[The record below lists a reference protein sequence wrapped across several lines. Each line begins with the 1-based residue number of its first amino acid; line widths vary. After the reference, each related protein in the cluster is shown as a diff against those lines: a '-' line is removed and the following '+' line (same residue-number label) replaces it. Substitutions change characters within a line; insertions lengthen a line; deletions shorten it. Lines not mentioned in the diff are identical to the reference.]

1 MTDIRREPAGEV
13 VVSAP
18 GTPYRYAVDDDGR
31 IRAAG
36 PASLSGEETT
46 TLGLVDIQVNGFAGV
61 DFNADGLTAEALDRA
76 LAAMLATGV
85 TRCLPTLI
93 TAEHGR
99 LRARLLAV
107 DAAIAASRLGPW
119 MVEGLHIE
127 GPFLS
132 PEDGYAGCHP
142 KAAMRPP
149 SVATYDAITAG
160 LRTPVRLV
168 TVAPERDG
176 AIPLIEALKGRGICV
191 AIGHTKATRAE
202 VERAAAAGA
211 RLSTHLGNGI
221 GHQLAKNENPL
232 FAQLGEDRLAASF
245 IADGIHIAPYM
256 LQSYIRAKQPG
267 RTVLVTDATAG
278 AAAKPGRYTLG
289 DLKIERGADGVV
301 REPGA
306 PYLAGSSATLDG
318 CLRNVMQ
325 WFGYDFDTVFAM
337 ARTHPLVV
345 LGQPATPAPGDAAE
359 CVRWRRS
366 GDGWQVAAARI
377 GPWMVGW

>member
-18 GTPYRYAVDDDGR
+18 GKPCRYTVDADGR
-31 IRAAG
+31 IQAVELAA
-36 PASLSGEETT
+36 ASGEEVI

-61 DFNADGLTAEALDRA
+61 DFNADGLTAEALDKA

-93 TAEHGR
+93 TAEPDR
-99 LRARLLAV
+99 LRARLLAI
-107 DAAIAASRLGPW
+107 DAAIAESRLGPW

-142 KAAMRPP
+142 KDAMRPP
-149 SVATYDAITAG
+149 SVTTYDALTAE
-160 LRTPVRLV
+160 LRAPVRIV

-176 AIPLIEALKGRGICV
+176 AIALIEALCARGIRV

-245 IADGIHIAPYM
+245 IADGIHIPPYM
-256 LQSYIRAKQPG
+256 LQSYIRAKQPE

-278 AAAKPGRYTLG
+278 AAAAPGRYTLG
-289 DLKIERGADGVV
+289 DLAIERGADGVV

-325 WFGYDFDTVFAM
+325 WFGYEFATVFAM
-337 ARTHPLVV
+337 TRIHPLAV
-345 LGQPATPAPGDAAE
+345 LGRPTAPACGDAAE
-359 CVRWRRS
+359 FVRWRR
-366 GDGWQVAAARI
+366 GDGGWQVAAARV
-377 GPWMVGW
+377 GPWTVGP

>member
-1 MTDIRREPAGEV
+1 MIDIRREPAGEI

-18 GTPYRYAVDDDGR
+18 GTPCRYALDADGR
-31 IRAAG
+31 IQAAE
-36 PASLSGEETT
+36 PAAASGGDIV

-61 DFNADGLTAEALDRA
+61 DFNADGLTVDALDRA

-93 TAEHGR
+93 TAEPAR
-99 LRARLLAV
+99 LRARLLAI
-107 DAAIAASRLGPW
+107 DAAVAGSRLGPW

-142 KAAMRPP
+142 KDAMRPP
-149 SVATYDAITAG
+149 SIATYDDLTAG

-176 AIPLIEALKGRGICV
+176 AIPLIVALRGRGIGV

-202 VERAAAAGA
+202 IEQAAAAGA

-267 RTVLVTDATAG
+267 RTVLVSDATAG
-278 AAAKPGRYTLG
+278 AAAPPGRYTLG
-289 DLKIERGADGVV
+289 DLAIERGADGVV
-301 REPGA
+301 REPGS

-325 WFGYDFDTVFAM
+325 WFGYEFATAFAM
-337 ARTHPLVV
+337 ARAHPLAV
-345 LGQPATPAPGDAAE
+345 LGQPPGPARGDVAE
-359 CVRWRRS
+359 FVRWRRDD
-366 GDGWQVAAARI
+366 DGWHVVGAQV
-377 GPWMVGW
+377 GPWAVDA